1 MKNMPKTICVFAIFS
16 TISVFFAGCS
26 RTDVAEEDARDRESP
41 SMRRGME
48 LEQVGNLDGAI
59 HSYEET
65 ILNHPRLGIAHL
77 HLAILLQEHRKDYI
91 AAIYHY
97 QQYNALR
104 PDAEKQD
111 MIKERI
117 RISEQLLATQLR
129 ADTANGREQQR
140 SLTENQR
147 LNQRLSQIEGEKA
160 ALLDAT
166 NLLAQQIADL
176 KTDNERLR
184 RLVDRLQTSSSASD
198 NSGSRE
204 HSLLPRLKELIL
216 SESATASPTTSTPA
230 VETTT
235 STVPSMP
242 ATEITMPTL
251 TTTTPATPVITTTS
265 PAVATTPTPTAT
277 TPAAASH
284 TYTVQA
290 GDSLFRIAE
299 RVYGDA
305 EQWKRIRDAN
315 KDHLGADGH
324 TVHVGQVLAIP

>member
-1 MKNMPKTICVFAIFS
+1 MMKTMPKKTCVFAIFA

-129 ADTANGREQQR
+129 ADTTNGREQQR
-140 SLTENQR
+140 FLADNQR

-176 KTDNERLR
+176 KADNERLR

-198 NSGSRE
+198 NTSNRE
-204 HSLLPRLKELIL
+204 RSLLPRLKELIM
-216 SESATASPTTSTPA
+216 SESATASTTTSTPT
-230 VETTT
+230 VET
-235 STVPSMP
+235 P
-242 ATEITMPTL
+242 ATAPTMTTAAEVTTPAL
-251 TTTTPATPVITTTS
+251 TTPAPTTVITPATPPPATTT
-265 PAVATTPTPTAT
+265 PVATA
-277 TPAAASH
+277 H

-290 GDSLFRIAE
+290 GDSLFRISE
-299 RVYGDA
+299 RMYGDA
-305 EQWKRIRDAN
+305 DHWKRIRDAN

-324 TVHVGQVLAIP
+324 TVHVGQVLVIP

>member
-1 MKNMPKTICVFAIFS
+1 MMKTMPKKTCVFAIFA

-97 QQYNALR
+97 QQYNTLR

-129 ADTANGREQQR
+129 ADTTNGREQQR
-140 SLTENQR
+140 FLADNQR

-176 KTDNERLR
+176 KADNERLR

-198 NSGSRE
+198 NTSNRE
-204 HSLLPRLKELIL
+204 RSLLPRLKELIM
-216 SESATASPTTSTPA
+216 SESATASTTTSTPT
-230 VETTT
+230 VET
-235 STVPSMP
+235 P
-242 ATEITMPTL
+242 ATAPTMTTAAEVTTPAL
-251 TTTTPATPVITTTS
+251 TTPAPTTVITPATPPPATTT
-265 PAVATTPTPTAT
+265 PVATA
-277 TPAAASH
+277 H

-290 GDSLFRIAE
+290 GDSLFRISE
-299 RVYGDA
+299 RMYGDA
-305 EQWKRIRDAN
+305 DHWKRIRDAN

-324 TVHVGQVLAIP
+324 TVHVGQVLVIP

>member
-1 MKNMPKTICVFAIFS
+1 MMKTMPKKTCVFAIFA

-129 ADTANGREQQR
+129 ADTTNGREQQR
-140 SLTENQR
+140 FLADNQR

-176 KTDNERLR
+176 KADNERLR

-198 NSGSRE
+198 NTSNRE
-204 HSLLPRLKELIL
+204 RSLLPRLKELIM
-216 SESATASPTTSTPA
+216 SESATASTTTSTPT
-230 VETTT
+230 VET
-235 STVPSMP
+235 P
-242 ATEITMPTL
+242 ATAPTMTTATEVTTPDL
-251 TTTTPATPVITTTS
+251 TTPAPTTVITPATPPPATTT
-265 PAVATTPTPTAT
+265 PVATA
-277 TPAAASH
+277 H

-290 GDSLFRIAE
+290 GDSLFRISE
-299 RVYGDA
+299 RMYGDA
-305 EQWKRIRDAN
+305 DHWKRIRDAN

-324 TVHVGQVLAIP
+324 TVHVGQVLVIP

>member
-1 MKNMPKTICVFAIFS
+1 MMKTMPKKTCVFAIFA

-129 ADTANGREQQR
+129 ADTTNGREQQR
-140 SLTENQR
+140 FLADNQR

-176 KTDNERLR
+176 KADNERLR

-198 NSGSRE
+198 NTSNRE
-204 HSLLPRLKELIL
+204 RSLLPRLKELIM
-216 SESATASPTTSTPA
+216 SESATASTTTSTPT
-230 VETTT
+230 VET
-235 STVPSMP
+235 P
-242 ATEITMPTL
+242 ATAPTMTTAAEVTTPDL
-251 TTTTPATPVITTTS
+251 TTPAPTTVITPATPPPATTT
-265 PAVATTPTPTAT
+265 PVATA
-277 TPAAASH
+277 H

-290 GDSLFRIAE
+290 GDSLFRISE
-299 RVYGDA
+299 RMYGDA
-305 EQWKRIRDAN
+305 DHWKRIRDAN

-324 TVHVGQVLAIP
+324 TVHVGQVLVIP

>member
-1 MKNMPKTICVFAIFS
+1 MMKTMPKKTCVFAIFA

-97 QQYNALR
+97 QQYNTLR
-104 PDAEKQD
+104 PDSEKQD

-129 ADTANGREQQR
+129 ADTTNGREQQR
-140 SLTENQR
+140 FLADNQR

-176 KTDNERLR
+176 KADNERLR

-198 NSGSRE
+198 NTSNRE
-204 HSLLPRLKELIL
+204 RSLLPRLKELIM
-216 SESATASPTTSTPA
+216 SESATASTTTSTPT
-230 VETTT
+230 VET
-235 STVPSMP
+235 P
-242 ATEITMPTL
+242 ATAPTMTTATEVTTPDL
-251 TTTTPATPVITTTS
+251 TTPAPTTVITPATPPPATTT
-265 PAVATTPTPTAT
+265 PVATA
-277 TPAAASH
+277 H

-290 GDSLFRIAE
+290 GDSLFRISE
-299 RVYGDA
+299 RMYGDA
-305 EQWKRIRDAN
+305 DHWKRIRDAN

-324 TVHVGQVLAIP
+324 TVHVGQVLVIP